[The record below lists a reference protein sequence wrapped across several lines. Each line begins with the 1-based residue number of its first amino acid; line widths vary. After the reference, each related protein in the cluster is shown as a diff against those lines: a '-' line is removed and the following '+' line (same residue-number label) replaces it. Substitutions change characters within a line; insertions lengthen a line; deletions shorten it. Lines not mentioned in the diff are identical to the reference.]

1 MNYIFMMKYL
11 NLGCGYR
18 YHPAWINI
26 DFVST
31 GPGVIAHDLRKGI
44 PYPDNYFDVVYHSHV
59 LEHFPKH
66 EATGFIGECYRV
78 LKPGGILRVAVPDL
92 ERIVREYLQNLE
104 LALRGDEQAAHNYDW
119 IMLEMYDQTVR
130 NEPGGEMAKYLR
142 QENLPN
148 EEYIYKRIGEEG
160 RAIRRGFL
168 EQRKVQNKILTV
180 EEEKYSLWKQV
191 LRKGKQ
197 LLRSV
202 LFKNSSIYSS
212 QNYEAY
218 RIGKFRLSGEVHY
231 WMYDRYSLKRLLEEI
246 GFRQVSVKSP
256 FNSDIP
262 EWNKFGLEVKDGIVL
277 KPDSLFME
285 AYKPKNQE

>member
-1 MNYIFMMKYL
+1 MMKYL
-11 NLGCGYR
+11 NLGCDYR

-44 PYPDNYFDVVYHSHV
+44 PYPNNYFDVVYHSHV

-130 NEPGGEMAKYLR
+130 NEPGGEMAKYLL

-148 EEYIYKRIGEEG
+148 EEYIYKRIGEEV
-160 RAIRRGFL
+160 RAIRRAFL

-180 EEEKYSLWKQV
+180 KEEKYSLWKQV

-202 LFKNSSIYSS
+202 LFKNSSIYSP

-277 KPDSLFME
+277 RPDSLFME